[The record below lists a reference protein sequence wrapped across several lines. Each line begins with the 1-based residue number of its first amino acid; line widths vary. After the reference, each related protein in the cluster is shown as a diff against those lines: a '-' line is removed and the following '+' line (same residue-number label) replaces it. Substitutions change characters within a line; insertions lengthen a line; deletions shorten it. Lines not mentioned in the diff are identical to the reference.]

1 LKEVVRDYIRLIRI
15 KHWVKSAFIFGPL
28 IFSLNFYKPVYIAR
42 TLIMCAAFCL
52 AASAVYAF
60 NDIADRERDRLHP
73 EKKDRPIADGSVP
86 VHNALI
92 LSAALFLASLAVSV
106 ILGLPSLLA
115 VAVYVGLN
123 VAYSLLLKTQTFI
136 DVMMIATGFLLR
148 VVAGAVA
155 INVELSSWMLLTTFF
170 LSLFLGFGKRRKEIN
185 QASGDHRV
193 VFQEYTVELLNSLII
208 ISAALTIITY
218 SLYVVTSKTMIALGR
233 EKFIATIPFV
243 VFGVFRY
250 MFLIYR
256 KNDGGDP
263 AEILLKDKIMLIDIA
278 LWVCS
283 IFALLGY
290 SLFSGGGS

>member
-1 LKEVVRDYIRLIRI
+1 MVRDYIRLIRT
-15 KHWVKSAFIFGPL
+15 KHWVKSAFIFAPL
-28 IFSLNFYKPVYIAR
+28 IFSLNFYKPVYIGR

-52 AASAVYAF
+52 AASAVYVF

-73 EKKDRPIADGSVP
+73 KKKDRPIANGSVP
-86 VHNALI
+86 VRGALI
-92 LSAALFLASLAVSV
+92 LAVVLFLASMAVSAV
-106 ILGLPSLLA
+106 PGLLSLLA
-115 VAVYVGLN
+115 VAVYVVLN
-123 VAYSLLLKTQTFI
+123 VAYSLLLKNQTFI
-136 DVMMIATGFLLR
+136 DVMVIATGFLLR

-170 LSLFLGFGKRRKEIN
+170 LSLFLGFGKRRKEVTE
-185 QASGDHRV
+185 ASSHHRA
-193 VFQEYTVELLNSLII
+193 VFQEYTVDLLNSLII

-233 EKFIATIPFV
+233 DKFIATIPFV

-256 KNDGGDP
+256 KDNGGDP
-263 AEILLKDKIMLIDIA
+263 AEILLRDRAMIIDIVI
-278 LWVCS
+278 WVCI

-290 SLFSGGGS
+290 SLFNGSQP